1 MDILDQVDELR
12 RSSFR
17 KLVEAKQKEFISAGM
32 STKEFIFGELCFCI
46 LTANTSAELGLAIQ
60 SRISPE
66 QFSTL
71 PAAELRNALR
81 AHRYR
86 FYNTRSAFISK
97 NRWIMDDLPGIL
109 RWQNRD
115 EAREYLVEKLYGIGY
130 KEASHFLR
138 NTGIFDFAILDKHI
152 LRILSDDLGINTG
165 IFDFAILDKHILRIL
180 SDDLGI
186 DTGKI
191 SQKNRYK
198 IIEERFID
206 IAKSFDMSPGIFDL
220 YLWKIATGKL
230 LK

>member
-71 PAAELRNALR
+71 TAAELRNALR

-86 FYNTRSAFISK
+86 FYNTRSAFISR

-138 NTGIFDFAILDKHI
+138 
-152 LRILSDDLGINTG
+152 NTG

>member
-152 LRILSDDLGINTG
+152 LRILSDDLGI
-165 IFDFAILDKHILRIL
+165 
-180 SDDLGI
+180 

>member
-1 MDILDQVDELR
+1 
-12 RSSFR
+12 
-17 KLVEAKQKEFISAGM
+17 
-32 STKEFIFGELCFCI
+32 
-46 LTANTSAELGLAIQ
+46 
-60 SRISPE
+60 
-66 QFSTL
+66 
-71 PAAELRNALR
+71 
-81 AHRYR
+81 
-86 FYNTRSAFISK
+86 
-97 NRWIMDDLPGIL
+97 MDDLPGIL

-138 NTGIFDFAILDKHI
+138 
-152 LRILSDDLGINTG
+152 NTG

>member
-12 RSSFR
+12 KSSFR

-46 LTANTSAELGLAIQ
+46 LTANTSAELGLKIQ

-66 QFSTL
+66 QFLTL
-71 PAAELRNALR
+71 PESDLRNTLKKY
-81 AHRYR
+81 RYR
-86 FYNTRSAFISK
+86 FYNTRSAFISR
-97 NRWIMDDLPGIL
+97 NRWVMDDLPGIL
-109 RWQNRD
+109 RWKDRD
-115 EAREYLVEKLYGIGY
+115 EAREYLVGNLYGIGY

-152 LRILSDDLGINTG
+152 LRILSDDLGIE
-165 IFDFAILDKHILRIL
+165 
-180 SDDLGI
+180 
-186 DTGKI
+186 TGKI

-198 IIEERFID
+198 TIEERFRD
-206 IAKSFDMSPGIFDL
+206 ISKSFDMSPGVLDL

>member
-71 PAAELRNALR
+71 TAAELRNALR

-152 LRILSDDLGINTG
+152 LRILSDDLGI
-165 IFDFAILDKHILRIL
+165 
-180 SDDLGI
+180 